1 MTLRATF
8 FNLFNLIQDIKMP
21 KKAILLVKIDPH
33 YDFIAVKQALLA
45 ADIQVD
51 EFHLYDDTIESIDF
65 KKYSVID
72 LRNCRGFQEDQ
83 SHFQQKIMELEL
95 AARDAQPVFVT
106 PQALRAFFGAKGVY
120 LNYLAEAGTAINPTV
135 FLSPDAPFDVVAH
148 VKNKPHGLI
157 LKPSTG
163 ARAWNIYRIQADLS
177 HQDAFLL
184 THATQQKG
192 KTQHEVHTTQMNAA
206 QLTAFFQEYRDTA
219 QDTILVQDFIVSREY
234 CVVFLGGE
242 FSHVIEK
249 VAHQASEGKGLGI
262 RHDLFGATM
271 RYLKNPQ
278 PQLIHF
284 ANQMI
289 QQHPDIFKRQDLP
302 YFRIDIFENLDLKVA
317 NQPLEQ
323 RLSLNEVEVMTVHLY
338 LEESNT
344 IARYVAAMSRLVN
357 AIPPTLSIEK

>member
-1 MTLRATF
+1 MTLRAAF
-8 FNLFNLIQDIKMP
+8 FNLFNLIQDSKMP
-21 KKAILLVKIDPH
+21 KKAMLLVKIEPH
-33 YDFIAVKQALLA
+33 YDFSAIKQALLA
-45 ADIQVD
+45 ADIQAD
-51 EFHLYDDTIESIDF
+51 EFHLYDDTIENIDF

-83 SHFQQKIMELEL
+83 SRFQQKIMELEL

-106 PQALRAFFGAKGVY
+106 PQALRTFFGAKGVY
-120 LNYLAEAGTAINPTV
+120 LNYLAEAGIQINPTV

-163 ARAWNIYRIQADLS
+163 ARAWNIYRIQPDLS
-177 HQDAFLL
+177 HQDSFLM
-184 THATQQKG
+184 THATQKQG
-192 KTQHEVHTTQMNAA
+192 NQEHEVHATQMNAA
-206 QLTAFFQEYRDTA
+206 QLAAFFQEYRDNYK
-219 QDTILVQDFIVSREY
+219 DTILVQDFIVSREY

-242 FSHVIEK
+242 FSHVVEK
-249 VAHQASEGKGLGI
+249 VADQASESKGLGI

-278 PQLIHF
+278 PQLIQF

-289 QQHPDIFKRQDLP
+289 QQHPDVFKRQDLP

-357 AIPPTLSIEK
+357 AISPNLNIEK

>member
-1 MTLRATF
+1 
-8 FNLFNLIQDIKMP
+8 MP

-51 EFHLYDDTIESIDF
+51 EFHLYDDNIENRDF
-65 KKYSVID
+65 SQYAVID

-83 SHFQQKIMELEL
+83 SRFQQSVIQLEK
-95 AARDAQPVFVT
+95 AAREHHSTFVI
-106 PQALRAFFGAKGVY
+106 PHDLRAFFGAKGVY
-120 LNYLAEAGTAINPTV
+120 LNHLAEAGIAINPTV
-135 FLSPDAPFDVVAH
+135 FLSPDAPFDVVAQ
-148 VKNKPHGLI
+148 VKNKTHGVI

-192 KTQHEVHTTQMNAA
+192 NAEHEVRTAQMNAA
-206 QLTAFFQEYRDTA
+206 QLTAFFQNYRDTA

-249 VAHQASEGKGLGI
+249 VAHQASENKGLGI

-271 RYLKNPQ
+271 RYFKNP
-278 PQLIHF
+278 PAELIQF
-284 ANQMI
+284 AQNII
-289 QQHPDIFKRQDLP
+289 QKHPAIFKRQDLP

-344 IARYVAAMSRLVN
+344 IDSYVAAMSRLFN
-357 AIPPTLSIEK
+357 ATPPTLSIEK